1 MSASDTPQGL
11 PAEVPNDTKVNVVNT
26 RAVTSRSVGKQP
38 RILKFLSEHFPAGV
52 PEPGL
57 CPRYILKADLLK
69 WDPNLKPL
77 DDATL
82 KKAIETYNAGLAR

>member
-1 MSASDTPQGL
+1 M
-11 PAEVPNDTKVNVVNT
+11 PAEVPNDTKVNVVNRNT
-26 RAVTSRSVGKQP
+26 RAVTSRSVGKQL

-57 CPRYILKADLLK
+57 CPRYTLKADLLK

-82 KKAIETYNAGLAR
+82 KKAIETYNAGLNKPKI